1 MFDRRLGACG
11 GVVQQYAANE
21 LITRF
26 EKQPEIGEESL
37 FRQVTLPLGM
47 HNIGYFWRWAVPGC
61 DNQISHHERILAWKE
76 PIERN
81 KAVNHNETCLST
93 YSVAFQPTSVLNSAL
108 PLHSLVN
115 SPLSSVSS
123 ALPFPTADSFV
134 NESRA
139 PWSRELHE
147 E

>member
-1 MFDRRLGACG
+1 MFDRRHGACG
-11 GVVQQYAANE
+11 GVVQQYAANK

-26 EKQPEIGEESL
+26 EKQPEIGESVFSGKSRCL
-37 FRQVTLPLGM
+37 LVCIILDIFGVGLYRDATTRFRTKKE
-47 HNIGYFWRWAVPGC
+47 FWHGKNLLR
-61 DNQISHHERILAWKE
+61 D
-76 PIERN
+76 

-93 YSVAFQPTSVLNSAL
+93 YFVAFQPTSVLNSAL